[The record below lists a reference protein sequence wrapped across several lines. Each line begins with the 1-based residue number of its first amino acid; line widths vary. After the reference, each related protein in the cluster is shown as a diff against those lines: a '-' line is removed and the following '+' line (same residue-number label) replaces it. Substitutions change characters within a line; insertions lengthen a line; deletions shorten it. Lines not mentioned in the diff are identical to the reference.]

1 LQIEKYHSTIW
12 EETLSKKEK
21 LIQKLKSGSLDFTI
35 DDAEILLSYFGDSVD
50 HKGKTSGSG
59 IRLYN
64 PKTGRKY

>member
-1 LQIEKYHSTIW
+1 
-12 EETLSKKEK
+12 LSKKEK